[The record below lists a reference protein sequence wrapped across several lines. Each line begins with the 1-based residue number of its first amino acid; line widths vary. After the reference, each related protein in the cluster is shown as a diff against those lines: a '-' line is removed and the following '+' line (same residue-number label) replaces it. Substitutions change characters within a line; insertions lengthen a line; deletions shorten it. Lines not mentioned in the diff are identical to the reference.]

1 MRTFDSRLELLQR
14 ASTGLVSRSSLSNL
28 GAQGGALASVAVAS
42 LLVARFGGPAVV
54 GEYALFRVLPWLFG
68 VVFSVGL
75 PTASAFFLAGEH
87 SEDRDLRPTL
97 VLMTLSGAGLG
108 ALVWLACAVPFHALF
123 FKHVQVP
130 VIIVMALCVMTQL
143 FTVTAKGCSQGSHD
157 IAGANLVIVAEELWF
172 VVCFPAV
179 VVFSHLQGIDA
190 VVAGL
195 ISSGVLATATAVVR
209 LVRMGFFDAFGRPS
223 VALARRI
230 AAFGARGQFGNLL
243 WLTNLRFDFILL
255 GALAG
260 PAVLGVYS
268 IASKFAELMR
278 LAPTALNYVL
288 YPRFAQLGQVRA
300 ASTAR
305 SIFPRALALTLL
317 LTPAVAVVA
326 LYGPH
331 LLYGEAF
338 AGAVGPAEIII
349 LGLSIEGAAAVAS
362 AYLLGT
368 GRPGLNSLGMGVGA
382 LLTVSLDVA
391 LIPRYGALGG
401 AITSAVVYA
410 TTTITL
416 SLIASRL
423 ASKDLLDAEPGLAAT
438 GRDHLPEPAQLQLD
452 YVPDTVARRVID
464 VVVAALVLA
473 VASLAMALVALAIRA
488 TSPGPALYR
497 QVRVGRSGRLF
508 VLLKFRSMVVGAE
521 QLGGYITRT
530 DDARVTGVGR
540 LLRATKLDEL
550 PQLLNIL
557 RGDMT
562 LIGPRPEVPYF
573 VRFYSQEELRVLSV
587 RPGLT
592 GSGQVF
598 YPGDHVN
605 ATGDTGEVESHYLVH
620 QLHQKL
626 LLDLAYLRRRGL
638 WADLAI
644 VARTLGVLAANS
656 KKALTGA
663 LSASERS

>member
-1 MRTFDSRLELLQR
+1 MRIFDSQRERLR
-14 ASTGLVSRSSLSNL
+14 GAGTGIVARSSLTNL
-28 GAQGGALASVAVAS
+28 GAQGGALASVTVAS
-42 LLVARFGGPAVV
+42 LLVARFGGPTVV

-87 SEDRDLRPTL
+87 AEDRDLRPTL
-97 VLMTLSGAGLG
+97 ILMAVVGASVG
-108 ALVWLACAVPFHALF
+108 AVVWMGCAGAFHALF
-123 FKHVQVP
+123 FRHVPMP
-130 VIIVMALCVMTQL
+130 VIIIMALCVMTQL
-143 FTVTAKGCSQGSHD
+143 LTVTAKGCCQGSHD

-179 VVFSHLQGIDA
+179 VILGHLQSIGA
-190 VVAGL
+190 VAAGL
-195 ISSGVLATATAVVR
+195 IGSGMLATGTGVVR
-209 LVRMGFFDAFGRPS
+209 LVRIGFFDDLGRPS
-223 VALARRI
+223 AALARRI
-230 AAFGARGQFGNLL
+230 AAFGGRGQFGNLL

-288 YPRFAQLGQVRA
+288 YPRFAQLGRERA
-300 ASTAR
+300 ARFSR
-305 SIFPRALALTLL
+305 SLFRKALL
-317 LTPAVAVVA
+317 LTVA
-326 LYGPH
+326 LTPLVALVALFGPH
-331 LLYGEAF
+331 LLYGAAF
-338 AGAVGPAEIII
+338 AGAVTPAEIII
-349 LGLSIEGAAAVAS
+349 LGLSVEGAAAVAS

-382 LLTVSLDVA
+382 VLTVGLDVA
-391 LIPRYGALGG
+391 LIPHYGALGG

-410 TTTITL
+410 TTTVTL

-423 ASKDLLDAEPGLAAT
+423 AARDLGGTHARLERAVVGA
-438 GRDHLPEPAQLQLD
+438 
-452 YVPDTVARRVID
+452 DTALRRVID
-464 VVVAALVLA
+464 VVVATVGLVLA
-473 VASLAMALVALAIRA
+473 APAMAVIALAVRA

-497 QVRVGRSGRLF
+497 QLRVGRGGRPF
-508 VLLKFRSMVVGAE
+508 VLFKFRSMVVGAE
-521 QLGGYITRT
+521 RLGGYLTQR
-530 DDARVTGVGR
+530 DDPRVTTVGR
-540 LLRATKLDEL
+540 ILRATKLDEL
-550 PQLLNIL
+550 PQLLNIV

-562 LIGPRPEVPYF
+562 LVGPRPEVPYF
-573 VRFYSQEELRVLSV
+573 VRWYRPEELAVLSV

-592 GSGQVF
+592 GWGQIV

-605 ATGDTGEVESHYLVH
+605 GRGDRPEVESHYLVH

-644 VARTLGVLAANS
+644 MAKTLGVVVRNARQ
-656 KKALTGA
+656 ALLRTRGA
-663 LSASERS
+663 PRSAPGL

>member
-1 MRTFDSRLELLQR
+1 VRIVNTPLERLQR
-14 ASTGLVSRSSLSNL
+14 ASTGIVSRSSLSNL
-28 GAQGGALASVAVAS
+28 GAQGGALASVTVAS

-68 VVFSVGL
+68 VVFSIGL

-87 SEDRDLRPTL
+87 AEDPDLRPTL
-97 VLMTLSGAGLG
+97 VLMTVCGASLG
-108 ALVWLACAVPFHALF
+108 AVVWMACAGVFHALF
-123 FKHVQVP
+123 FRHVPMP
-130 VIIVMALCVMTQL
+130 VIIIMALCVMTQL
-143 FTVTAKGCSQGSHD
+143 CTVTAKGCCQGSHD

-179 VVFSHLQGIDA
+179 VVFGHLQGIAA
-190 VVAGL
+190 VATGL
-195 ISSGVLATATAVVR
+195 ISSGLMAAGTGVIR
-209 LVRMGFFDAFGRPS
+209 LVRRGFFEDFGRPS
-223 VALARRI
+223 ASLASRI

-288 YPRFAQLGQVRA
+288 YPRFAQLGKQRA
-300 ASTAR
+300 ATAAR
-305 SIFPRALALTLL
+305 SLFPKALL
-317 LTPAVAVVA
+317 LTVA
-326 LYGPH
+326 LTPLVALAALFGPH
-331 LLYGEAF
+331 LLYGAAF
-338 AGAVGPAEIII
+338 SGAVTPAEIII

-382 LLTVSLDVA
+382 VVTVGLDVA

-410 TTTITL
+410 TTTVTL
-416 SLIASRL
+416 SLLASRL
-423 ASKDLLDAEPGLAAT
+423 ASKDQPARHAPGAGPSGLGADSM
-438 GRDHLPEPAQLQLD
+438 R
-452 YVPDTVARRVID
+452 RRVVD
-464 VVVAALVLA
+464 VVVALVALL
-473 VASLAMALVALAIRA
+473 VAAPVMALIALAIRL
-488 TSPGPALYR
+488 TSPGPTLYR
-497 QVRVGRSGRLF
+497 QVRVGRFGRRF

-521 QLGGYITRT
+521 RLGGYITQRN
-530 DDARVTGVGR
+530 DARVTPVGR
-540 LLRATKLDEL
+540 LLRASKLDEL
-550 PQLLNIL
+550 PQLFNVL

-573 VRFYSQEELRVLSV
+573 VRWYNPDELQVLSV

-592 GSGQVF
+592 GWGQVL
-598 YPGDHVN
+598 YPGDHVD
-605 ATGDTGEVESHYLVH
+605 ASGEVGEVESHYLIH

-626 LLDLAYLRRRGL
+626 LLDLAYLRRRGF

-644 VARTLGVLAANS
+644 VGQTVRIIVQNSVQALAAGR
-656 KKALTGA
+656 GA
-663 LSASERS
+663 STPQSSEVLP